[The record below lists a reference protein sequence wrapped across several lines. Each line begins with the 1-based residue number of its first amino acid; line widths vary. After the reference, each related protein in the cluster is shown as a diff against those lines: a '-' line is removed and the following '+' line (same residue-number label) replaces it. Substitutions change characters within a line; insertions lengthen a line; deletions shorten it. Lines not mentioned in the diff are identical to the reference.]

1 MTQEDK
7 ELLLKDLSAR
17 LPYGVMVR
25 VEVND
30 VFIKP
35 TDEVATVNTINMF
48 ERPQKFRVTPY
59 LRPMSSMTE
68 EEKDY
73 IKNVARFK
81 QSDGIHYDDGMH
93 YIPIYQ
99 ETLDDQWKTGG
110 KFPPILDDI
119 YRFMFDYGYTIL
131 VDWLNAHHFDYRG
144 LIEKGLALEAPKDMY
159 EF

>member
-1 MTQEDK
+1 
-7 ELLLKDLSAR
+7 
-17 LPYGVMVR
+17 
-25 VEVND
+25 
-30 VFIKP
+30 
-35 TDEVATVNTINMF
+35 
-48 ERPQKFRVTPY
+48 
-59 LRPMSSMTE
+59 MTE

-99 ETLDDQWKTGG
+99 ETLDDQWKTDG

-131 VDWLNAHHFDYRG
+131 VDWLNEHHFDYRG
-144 LIEKGLALEAPKDMY
+144 LIEKGLALEAPEDMY
-159 EF
+159 KN